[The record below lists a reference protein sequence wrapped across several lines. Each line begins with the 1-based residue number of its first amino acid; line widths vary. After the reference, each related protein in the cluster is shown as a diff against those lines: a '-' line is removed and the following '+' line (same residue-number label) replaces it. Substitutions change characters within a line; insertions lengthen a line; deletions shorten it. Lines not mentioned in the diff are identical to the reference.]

1 MDQSLGSFGSAVGY
15 YAFAFLM
22 VVWMVI
28 KIARGSGIMALLT
41 FFFWPLS
48 IVSLIRNWGDRDTD
62 IRIPFFAAVA
72 ALGMSYFMVARG
84 VDGVLVEAAPYFTQE
99 ELDMIE
105 RENPEAFVVIM
116 QARADFEAAGGSYE
130 DLEYADD
137 GYGYEDDYGD
147 DAGGFDSDAPV
158 PKRRPR
164 PAPAATSSSAEPAA
178 APVPLDPIVDLAQT
192 AAAIA
197 WRYGEVELAPAHARL
212 ALPSRFRFVP
222 GNRLHRLAR
231 LRSQPLDASVLGWIS
246 HETVDLGQPN
256 AWALEV
262 RFYETGSLAEGGDP
276 SLELDFAAQVAT
288 LGGAP
293 SLEGDGRSIGNGAFA
308 PQWDAVRGLLTW
320 SSEDPEGRSE
330 HFALRPTRHGA
341 LMFRLPALEPDQRE
355 FGLRATRLLAA
366 SVEVDSEWRWR
377 GVARPGEATAPLSL
391 LQWVQGRTPSGA
403 SVAGTP

>member
-1 MDQSLGSFGSAVGY
+1 MEQSLGSFGSAVGY

-48 IVSLIRNWGDRDTD
+48 IISLIRNWGDRDTD

-105 RENPEAFVVIM
+105 RENPDAFVVIM
-116 QARADFEAAGGSYE
+116 QARADFEAAGGNYE
-130 DLEYADD
+130 DLEYDD
-137 GYGYEDDYGD
+137 YGYEDAVDEP
-147 DAGGFDSDAPV
+147 GGFDSDAPV

-164 PAPAATSSSAEPAA
+164 AAPAVTSTTAEQTTAA
-178 APVPLDPIVDLAQT
+178 APLDPIVDLAQT

-197 WRYGEVELAPAHARL
+197 WRYGSVDLPAAHARL
-212 ALPSRFRFVP
+212 VLPSRFRFVP

-231 LRSQPLDASVLGWIS
+231 LRSQPLDVSVLGWIS
-246 HETVDLGQPN
+246 HETVDLGQPS
-256 AWALEV
+256 AWAMEV
-262 RFYETGSLAEGGDP
+262 RFYETGALAEGGDAA
-276 SLELDFAAQVAT
+276 SELDFAAQMTA

-293 SLEGDGRSIGNGAFA
+293 SLEGGSRSLGNGAFA
-308 PQWDAVRGLLTW
+308 PQWDSARGLMTW
-320 SSEDPEGRSE
+320 SLEDPEGRSD

-341 LMFRLPALEPDQRE
+341 LLFRLPSLEPDQRE

-366 SVEVDSEWRWR
+366 SVEVGSEWRWR
-377 GVARPGEATAPLSL
+377 GEARPGDATAPLTL
-391 LQWVQGRTPSGA
+391 LQWVQGRTPEPQTLKPRG
-403 SVAGTP
+403 V